1 MRTTMRLLAWM
12 IGCAGFVIGYV
23 ANAAV
28 ITVNK
33 TADTNDGEIVVDCS
47 LREAVAAAAPGD
59 LIVFSSLFNTPQ
71 TIHLRQ
77 RWLEV
82 NTAITIAG
90 PGADLLTIDGSSI
103 IYVNLGVIAV
113 GNAGGTVTLR
123 SEEHTSELQSRVD

>member
-71 TIHLRQ
+71 TIRLSQ

-90 PGADLLTIDGSSI
+90 PGNRDRKSTRLNSSHEWI
-103 IYVNLGVIAV
+103 
-113 GNAGGTVTLR
+113 
-123 SEEHTSELQSRVD
+123 SRMPSSA